1 MFAAIHVPGGG
12 SAWREPPDGGAGGT
26 PDSLLSLARE
36 FTPRVEPDPS
46 RSDLVVLALTGLG
59 RLWKDPAE
67 LGRALLAEAVARGL
81 GGARLAIALTR
92 TAARTLALARE
103 GFTLV
108 PPGGEAEALA
118 PLPLRCLELDAESQR
133 ALARWG
139 VRTLGELQRLPAV
152 GLSQRL
158 GPLGPRLR
166 RRARGEDERPLAP
179 AAEPDVFEAS
189 LEVEWPVAG
198 LEPLSFLLARVLEA
212 LCRGLRARGRKAME
226 LTLTLSLADSR
237 QDSRTLRMAAP
248 SAEPRAWRALLL
260 LDLEAR
266 LPGEA
271 ALGVHV
277 RAVPTPARAVQF
289 SLLDPA
295 QPAPE
300 RLAETLARLAPFS
313 AAGRAGAPRL
323 QDSHRPDAF
332 VLGPF
337 APGPADASRR
347 IRAPLWAKA
356 ALRALRP
363 PVAAEVV
370 QEQGA
375 PVRVQSAVVRGAVVD
390 RAGPWRASG
399 DWWDQAWSREEWDVA
414 VAGGVWRIF
423 RDTLRGGWY
432 VAGEVD

>member
-1 MFAAIHVPGGG
+1 MFAALHAP
-12 SAWREPPDGGAGGT
+12 GAGARAEEIV
-26 PDSLLSLARE
+26 SLARA
-36 FTPRVEPDPS
+36 FTPRVETARP
-46 RSDLVVLALTGLG
+46 DLVVLSLAGLG

-67 LGRALLAEAVARGL
+67 LGRALLADAAGRDFADARV
-81 GGARLAIALTR
+81 AIALSR
-92 TAARTLALARE
+92 TAACTLALAKA
-103 GFTLV
+103 GLTLV
-108 PPGGEAEALA
+108 APGGEAEALA
-118 PLPLRCLELDAESQR
+118 PLPLRCLELDDETRR
-133 ALARWG
+133 ALELWG

-158 GPLGPRLR
+158 GQHGPRLR

-179 AAEPDVFEAS
+179 EAAPDVFEAS
-189 LEVEWPVAG
+189 LDVEWPVEG
-198 LEPLSFLLARVLEA
+198 LEPLSFLLARVLDA
-212 LCRGLRARGRKAME
+212 LCRGLRARGRKAIE
-226 LTLTLSLADSR
+226 LTLTLRLADGR
-237 QDSRTLRMAAP
+237 FDERALRMAAP
-248 SAEPRAWRALLL
+248 SAEPKAWRALLL

-266 LPGEA
+266 PPGAA

-277 RAVPTPARAVQF
+277 KALPTPARAVQF

-300 RLAETLARLAPFS
+300 RLAETLARLAPFTAS
-313 AAGRAGAPRL
+313 GRAGAPQLR
-323 QDSHRPDAF
+323 DSHRPDAF

-337 APGPADASRR
+337 APGPLDSARR

-363 PVAAEVV
+363 PVAAEVA
-370 QEQGA
+370 QERGV
-375 PVRVQSAVVRGAVVD
+375 PVRVDSAVVRGAVTD

-432 VAGEVD
+432 VAGELD